1 MIKKKNKN
9 KSIYRL
15 LGAVFMVAFSVMFIK
30 GVMQQPQITK
40 NEDKIDE
47 LQEQI
52 EYEKKRTEEIENIKS
67 RVISGVEKQKE
78 LAEKEV
84 EEGTEENGE
93 ALEVDTEAD
102 EYIEKVAREKLGL
115 VKRDEIIF
123 VDISEK

>member
-40 NEDKIDE
+40 NEDKIAE

-93 ALEVDTEAD
+93 TLEVDTEAD
-102 EYIEKVAREKLGL
+102 ENIEKVAREKLGL